1 MSDVFL
7 KMFGVCIGFS
17 VLRIFLRQNFVK
29 QTPMTKIGIGF
40 FAFHAVQ
47 INIFENFFVNWI
59 LVYASIVL
67 IFLFV
72 KLYSKNLETQFSKEF
87 PAILT
92 SLILNM
98 KLGQSFR
105 QSLRL
110 SFDSV
115 SARWRP
121 WIAQIYD
128 DVVFSTQENGLKR
141 SSTGAFLKEISQE
154 FIKMDRSNHKTIEKI
169 ENFRR
174 RLIIIEK
181 FRRRSGRIRGQ
192 VRLQIILMSIIYA
205 GVFAINGF
213 MFPMGEYKILIAM
226 SVLTYIL
233 GLLMVFAI
241 GKRIRWNI

>member
-29 QTPMTKIGIGF
+29 QSVMTKIGMGF

-47 INIFENFFVNWI
+47 INFFENFFVNWF
-59 LVYASIVL
+59 LVYGSIIGIIV
-67 IFLFV
+67 FV

-105 QSLRL
+105 QSLRM

-115 SARWRP
+115 SVRWRP
-121 WIAQIYD
+121 WIAHIYD
-128 DVVFSTQENGLKR
+128 DVVFLPQENGSKR
-141 SSTGAFLKEISQE
+141 SSAGAFLKEMSQE
-154 FIKMDRSNHKTIEKI
+154 FIKMDRSTHKTIEKI

-205 GVFAINGF
+205 GVFAMNGY
-213 MFPMGEYKILIAM
+213 MFPMGEYKILIAL